1 MRILKFSIIAILLSF
16 VTSCDNKFYC
26 HNDRGIVVNVRKDV
40 NRNEVTILLIDDS
53 TTQNYVNTYVT
64 FPTHKQYN
72 INDTV
77 YFTN

>member
-1 MRILKFSIIAILLSF
+1 MKIIKFSIIAILLSF
-16 VTSCDNKFYC
+16 MSSCDNKFYC

-40 NRNEVTILLIDDS
+40 NRNEITILLIKDS
-53 TTQNYVNTYVT
+53 SQNTINTYVI
-64 FPTHKQYN
+64 FLTHKQYN